1 MLGLGKFGE
10 RMGNGMAIVESLV
23 KQMKEGSI
31 LKLSRIFN
39 LRIKKPSQTRGKK
52 KSRTCS
58 NFRRLM
64 GQALQHTPQLDTDL
78 QGSAN

>member
-10 RMGNGMAIVESLV
+10 SMGNGMAIVKSLV

-39 LRIKKPSQTRGKK
+39 LRIKKPSQTRWKK
-52 KSRTCS
+52 NPEPTVTSEGWWDKHFNTHLS
-58 NFRRLM
+58 
-64 GQALQHTPQLDTDL
+64 
-78 QGSAN
+78 

>member
-1 MLGLGKFGE
+1 
-10 RMGNGMAIVESLV
+10 MGNGMVIVKSLV
-23 KQMKEGSI
+23 KQMKEGNI
-31 LKLSRIFN
+31 LKLSRILNF
-39 LRIKKPSQTRGKK
+39 RIKKPSQTREK
-52 KSRTCS
+52 KSKTCS